1 VAKVREDSNIGAG
14 ASSSPPEGEK
24 RKGDCI
30 LTPEEQ
36 ERFARARKR
45 KEAKLEQAR
54 ARAQAEP
61 RQELERLYELVGKET
76 VLLPA
81 APRKKHPHLPGW
93 QNITLAQSLKEGFQA
108 ELRWAADQGNVCARL
123 GEPSNDLLT
132 FDLDTDDPVLAQT
145 VYEAL
150 CKSFEWVS
158 QTLTTQGKP
167 NRRQIWFRAIGDYP
181 RNKEKLL
188 IKTVDGTVVGELRNG
203 EGDQLQSVLK
213 GIHPDTFKR
222 YRFLIEKPA
231 IKIPF
236 PFEGWPSEIVV
247 NWNHTGTEEEKP
259 ADHPPGWDEA
269 SEDGDGPPQSR
280 GGSKDQW
287 WLNYPGCNFFHLDL
301 VGLLRAL
308 KVPLKKVP
316 GKEGWFSLPCPWKVE
331 HTTTDGERDAV
342 IIPPDKEKGVW
353 WSFNCFHAHCA
364 GRRLQEILEWAEAK
378 KPGLVQTFC
387 QLPELVLP
395 SGKIPYPD
403 CARKLWQGL
412 SLTKQFFVRDQ
423 MIVEIVR
430 GCVLKDKKTHDA
442 LRLLDAAAFRSR
454 IDEHFKTKAWRVDK
468 SKNSELRDSRCTND
482 AATVLLKTNEAFEHL
497 PAIRGLYSCPVLA
510 GEQGKLK
517 ILYRGYHEEC
527 GGIYVTGGT
536 EEIKIPPLTEA
547 VGIFEELL
555 CDYLWVTPS
564 DKARAVASFISPAI
578 KAGGLLGEAD
588 FPIDVAEADQSQSG
602 KTYRQKLVCACYSVV
617 PYLITQRTGG
627 VGSLDE
633 SFSSAILSGVP
644 FILIDNF
651 RGRVNS
657 QILESALRGHGH
669 VNVRVPHK
677 GEMQLPTGYL
687 NWMLSSNGI
696 EGGKDFA
703 YRTIVTGIRKH
714 AEGYKFKEYPGGRDI
729 LGVVKANQKR
739 YLGAIFSVLMEWD
752 RAGRLQT
759 KEVRHEFREWAGA
772 LDWIVK
778 EVFKLPPLI
787 DGHAEEVDRMSDPV
801 LSWLRL
807 VTIWV
812 EREKKTGSGFSSGD
826 IVDLCETHGV
836 NVPGTKEG
844 AVYSSFDLK
853 MLTGKALNKAFGV
866 GDEVKIG
873 NIKVRR
879 SGVKDAKGN
888 LVPFYTFDFILS

>member
-1 VAKVREDSNIGAG
+1 MQEDSNTGPTP
-14 ASSSPPEGEK
+14 SSSPARDEK
-24 RKGDCI
+24 RKGDFI
-30 LTPEEQ
+30 ATTPEEQ
-36 ERFARARKR
+36 ERFERARRR

-54 ARAQAEP
+54 ASAQARP
-61 RQELERLYELVGKET
+61 GQELERLYELVAKET

-81 APRKKHPHLPGW
+81 PARKKHPHLPFW
-93 QNITLAQSLKEGFQA
+93 QKITLEQSLKEGYQA
-108 ELRWAADQGNVCARL
+108 QLRWAAVQGNVCARL
-123 GEPSNDLLT
+123 GEPSGGLLT
-132 FDLDTDDPVLAQT
+132 FDLDTDDPVLAQAT
-145 VYEAL
+145 YEKL

-158 QTLTTQGKP
+158 QTLTTQGRP
-167 NRRQIWFRAIGDYP
+167 NRCQIWFRAIGDYP
-181 RNKEKLL
+181 RDKEKLL
-188 IKTVDGTVVGELRNG
+188 IKTSDGTVVGELRNG
-203 EGDQLQSVLK
+203 EGDQLQSVLS
-213 GIHPDTFKR
+213 GIHPDTLKP
-222 YRFLIEKPA
+222 YRRLIEKPVV
-231 IKIPF
+231 KVPF
-236 PFEGWPSEIVV
+236 PFTGWPSDLVLCKSHAE
-247 NWNHTGTEEEKP
+247 
-259 ADHPPGWDEA
+259 APPGWDEA
-269 SEDGDGPPQSR
+269 GAPPQAKV
-280 GGSKDQW
+280 GGVDQW
-287 WLNYPGCNFFHLDL
+287 WLHYTGCNFFHLDL
-301 VGLLRAL
+301 VGLLRKL

-316 GKEGWFSLPCPWKVE
+316 GKEGWFSLRCPWKAE

-342 IIPPDKEKGVW
+342 IIPPDKKKGVW
-353 WSFNCFHAHCA
+353 WNFNCFHAHCA
-364 GRRLQEILEWAEAK
+364 GRRLRDILEWAEAK
-378 KPGLVQTFC
+378 KPDIVKAFC

-395 SGKIPYPD
+395 SGKIPFPD

-430 GCVLKDKKTHDA
+430 GCVLKDNKTHDA
-442 LRLLDAAAFRSR
+442 LRWLDAAAFRSR

-468 SKNSELRDSRCTND
+468 SGNSELRESRCTND

-497 PAIRGLYSCPVLA
+497 PAIRGLYGCPVLA
-510 GEQGKLK
+510 GEQGRLR
-517 ILYRGYHEEC
+517 ILYQGYHEDC
-527 GGIYVTGGT
+527 GGIYVTGGS
-536 EEIKIPPLTEA
+536 EEIKIPPLAEA

-564 DKARAVASFISPAI
+564 DKARAVASFLSPAI
-578 KAGGLLGEAD
+578 RAGGLLGEAD

-657 QILESALRGHGH
+657 QILESALRGYGH

-696 EGGKDFA
+696 EGGRDFA
-703 YRTIVTGIRKH
+703 YRTIVTGIRKQ
-714 AEGYKFKEYPGGRDI
+714 ASGYKFKEYPGGRDI

-739 YLGAIFSVLMEWD
+739 YLGAIFAVLMEWD
-752 RAGRLQT
+752 HAGRSQN
-759 KEVRHEFREWAGA
+759 KETRHEFREWAGA
-772 LDWIVK
+772 LDWIVQ

-787 DGHAEEVDRMSDPV
+787 DGHAEEVLRMSDPA
-801 LSWLRL
+801 LSWLRV

-812 EREKKTGSGFSSGD
+812 EREKRIGTQFSSGD
-826 IVDLCETHGV
+826 IVDLCEAHGV
-836 NVPGTKEG
+836 EVPGTREG
-844 AVYSSFDLK
+844 AVYSPYDLK
-853 MLTGKALNKAFGV
+853 MLTGKALNKAFGL
-866 GDEVKIG
+866 GDEVIIG

-879 SGVKDAKGN
+879 SAVKDAKGH
-888 LVPFYTFDFILS
+888 LVPFYRFDFTS